1 MQCPECS
8 YISFKI
14 EKACGAC
21 GFKFKKTERRPTLA
35 GKESFSIFTGP
46 AVKEQEHKEDS
57 ASMESVGVLEEQGSF
72 VDPETGEFNL
82 DLPEIGEETV
92 EEAQIS
98 SDPEITEYE
107 PLDFD
112 PDADID
118 LGEVE
123 VEGLG
128 LEPFSI
134 AEETKTK
141 ETSIP
146 EIEPDSNPPVSEDS
160 SSEELVI
167 ADEVEESMAT
177 GADNNE
183 EIVIQEPETNLEPEL
198 EITEPEAEP
207 TLSIDEPALEITE
220 PEAEPI
226 LSIDEPALEITEPE
240 AEPTLS
246 IDEPALEINEPE
258 PELDLGDSEIKLDLG
273 YEPPPINEPDPATLA
288 AQLDE
293 LDLNLEIDDSDGPL
307 TIQNNE
313 IPDIEIEDLGLELES
328 PDDPDKDKP

>member
-240 AEPTLS
+240 
-246 IDEPALEINEPE
+246 

>member
-207 TLSIDEPALEITE
+207 TLSIDEPALEINE

-226 LSIDEPALEITEPE
+226 
-240 AEPTLS
+240 LS